1 MYINTIPHI
10 LENEVT
16 DSSLASQTV
25 QSDLTSSAVAREIK
39 NSITDNFSLESPSEA
54 CATFYSTDDDYDD
67 GKYEFPPDVVDDK
80 PKSYSDKEDCRYDNS
95 LHSATGDEHTG
106 PEVEFPVRGKR
117 SASFRKTAFN
127 SFKHNFITKN
137 RSTVKCSNSSQE
149 SLVIVNDHVD
159 SLNSFESS
167 SVDNLNIQH
176 SQLSN
181 GISKKRM
188 CSNPK

>member
-1 MYINTIPHI
+1 M
-10 LENEVT
+10 T

-39 NSITDNFSLESPSEA
+39 NSITDNISLESPSEA
-54 CATFYSTDDDYDD
+54 CATFCSTDDDYDD
-67 GKYEFPPDVVDDK
+67 DKYEFPPDVVDDK
-80 PKSYSDKEDCRYDNS
+80 PKCCSDKKDRRYDNS

-106 PEVEFPVRGKR
+106 PEVEFPFRAKR
-117 SASFRKTAFN
+117 SASFRKAAFN
-127 SFKHNFITKN
+127 SFKHNFITKS
-137 RSTVKCSNSSQE
+137 RSTAAKCSNSSQE
-149 SLVIVNDHVD
+149 FLVIANDHVD
-159 SLNSFESS
+159 SLNSFDSS